1 MQAEPS
7 QIAEVTRLN
16 ELSRT
21 ELTNWLQRALA
32 GEETILHLSPD
43 ESPYQGVLRIEAT
56 LQSHTRRDLESACRQ
71 LVKTFADTGA
81 GEASYLHS
89 LLRLVVELKLKEA
102 APVLRTL
109 ADRTPVWSGLE
120 QITQQRVLGAL
131 IDLKVPPPVAFWQT
145 IQAQNPSAFSGLTFS
160 ALLMQSQA
168 AAVALL
174 PKLPSNADVAS
185 AVPLILGLHWDELD
199 TKARGVLAAQLQAV
213 LPSCNTA
220 IRESLGEWFAEV
232 GIETTPVPT
241 IAVSAV
247 KSHRK
252 LSQRS
257 STALDSQLDQRL
269 APVSVGLLNLCAR
282 LKNQLP
288 MTSNT
293 AHPCLQ

>member
-1 MQAEPS
+1 MMQAEPS
-7 QIAEVTRLN
+7 QIAEATRLN
-16 ELSRT
+16 ELSRA
-21 ELTNWLQRALA
+21 ELTNWLRRALA

-71 LVKTFADTGA
+71 LVKMFADTGA

-89 LLRLVVELKLKEA
+89 LLRLVVELKLKET
-102 APVLRTL
+102 APVLRML
-109 ADRTPVWSGLE
+109 ADRTHIWSGLE
-120 QITQQRVLGAL
+120 LSTQQWVLGAL
-131 IDLKVPPPVAFWQT
+131 IDLKVPPPVAFWQS

-168 AAVALL
+168 AAVELL
-174 PKLPSNADVAS
+174 LTLPSNADVAS

-199 TKARGVLAAQLQAV
+199 TKARGALAAQLQEV

-220 IRESLGEWFAEV
+220 IQESLGEWFAEV
-232 GIETTPVPT
+232 GIETAPAPV
-241 IAVSAV
+241 IAVPAV

-257 STALDSQLDQRL
+257 STALESLFAKYPASLL
-269 APVSVGLLNLCAR
+269 AVGQTDAAR
-282 LKNQLP
+282 LIRPEQTTKK
-288 MTSNT
+288 
-293 AHPCLQ
+293 AA